1 MHDPISMKHPGNS
14 LQGRWLGLSGFSDEG
29 MGSSPS
35 WGNKIPQ
42 AAQHGQKKK
51 GKKDVSNIQTGVNRF
66 LLSNWL
72 CRVNVLDT
80 GS

>member
-1 MHDPISMKHPGNS
+1 MVHIKKKLKKKIKAACVCH
-14 LQGRWLGLSGFSDEG
+14 FSCQ
-29 MGSSPS
+29 MTL
-35 WGNKIPQ
+35 
-42 AAQHGQKKK
+42 KKK
-51 GKKDVSNIQTGVNRF
+51 GKKDVSNIQTGVKSF